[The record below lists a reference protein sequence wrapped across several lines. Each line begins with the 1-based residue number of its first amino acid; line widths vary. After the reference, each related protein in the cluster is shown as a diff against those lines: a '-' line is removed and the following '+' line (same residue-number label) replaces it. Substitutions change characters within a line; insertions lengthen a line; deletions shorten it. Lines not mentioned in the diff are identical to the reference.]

1 MKHGYMYDPANYTI
15 MWSNI
20 DRSRK
25 DKAEWSICINGVAK
39 DSVQCMNYSL
49 QTWAPI
55 EKRDTENKVDQE
67 W

>member
-1 MKHGYMYDPANYTI
+1 